1 MTGTTLTRSRF
12 GGGFR
17 VMVVLLLLVCPLA
30 GLPGVDATR
39 MSSPEAG
46 ANGAPAKAEL
56 CTACHGAD
64 GLPARA
70 NIPII
75 WGQEFYYLYVQLK
88 DYKAGRREN
97 EIMQEIV
104 ADLEKADMQALAQHF
119 SMQPWPRIGF
129 RAEETDRAK
138 GASATSAG
146 LCTQCHLG
154 GYEGDSRNPRLS
166 GQQPAYLERT
176 MLEFKNKVRMNS
188 PAKSS
193 LMAAYED
200 ADIAAM
206 ARYLAG
212 F

>member
-1 MTGTTLTRSRF
+1 MATALFLFWLPQALAQDLGETIEF
-12 GGGFR
+12 CAACHGE
-17 VMVVLLLLVCPLA
+17 A
-30 GLPGVDATR
+30 GLPIEPD
-39 MSSPEAG
+39 
-46 ANGAPAKAEL
+46 
-56 CTACHGAD
+56 
-64 GLPARA
+64 
-70 NIPII
+70 IPII

-104 ADLEKADMQALAQHF
+104 SDLEKEQMQALAQHF
-119 SMQPWPRIGF
+119 SEKPWPRIGF
-129 RAEETDRAK
+129 RAEDTDRAK

-154 GYEGDSRNPRLS
+154 GYDGDSRNPRLA

-193 LMAAYED
+193 LLGAYED
-200 ADIAAM
+200 ADITAM